1 MIELR
6 HLRTLQTL
14 RDSGSLTAAA
24 QQLHQTQSALSHQL
38 NELEQRLGH
47 PLFIRKTRPVK
58 FTPQGEQLLTL
69 ASSILPQVSLVE
81 EALRQHNTALRPAL
95 ALAIECHSC
104 IQWLMPTLTRF
115 GQEAPQTEVRF
126 TAATAFDPQPRLL
139 QGELDMVITSDVQ
152 ARAGIYYAPL
162 FDFEIRWVMA
172 PQHRLATHATVDAAE
187 LQDERLLVYPV
198 PKQRLDIWRYVLQP
212 EQITPTLKPVENTLL
227 QLQMVAAGMG
237 IAALPHWAVF
247 DAEQQGLLCSRQ
259 IGDKGLWRR
268 LYLAVREN
276 ERSDPA
282 ISHFLH
288 CAREQTAFLPH
299 CRAV

>member
-24 QQLHQTQSALSHQL
+24 AQLHQTQSALSHQL
-38 NELEQRLGH
+38 NELEQRIGH

-58 FTPQGEQLLTL
+58 FTAQGELLLTL
-69 ASSILPQVSLVE
+69 AGDILPYVTQAE
-81 EALRQHNTALRPAL
+81 ETLRNRNTELRPTL
-95 ALAIECHSC
+95 ELAIECHSC

-115 GQEAPQTEVRF
+115 AHEAPQTEVRF
-126 TAATAFDPQPRLL
+126 TAATAFDPQPLLL
-139 QGELDMVITSDVQ
+139 QGKLDLVITSDVQ

-162 FDFEIRWVMA
+162 FDFEIRWVMT
-172 PQHRLATHATVDAAE
+172 PQHRLAQQTSFPLAE
-187 LQDERLLVYPV
+187 LQHERLLVYPV
-198 PKQRLDIWRYVLQP
+198 PKQRLDVWRCVLQP
-212 EQITPTLKPVENTLL
+212 QQITPTLKPVENTLL

-268 LYLAVREN
+268 LYLAVRES
-276 ERSDPA
+276 ERRDPA